1 MSKLYD
7 DDDGVLKTIFD
18 TQECKTYE
26 LKMFFFKKIFDKK
39 KKKFILNLKIFFLF
53 TLSTIP
59 ILSDSNLSAIMRTNH
74 HKIELPLLLPS

>member
-26 LKMFFFKKIFDKK
+26 LKMFFFKKNFDKK
-39 KKKFILNLKIFFLF
+39 KEVYFKFKSKFFYL
-53 TLSTIP
+53 
-59 ILSDSNLSAIMRTNH
+59 R
-74 HKIELPLLLPS
+74 